1 MPRKHP
7 FTEKFPDDGDLPAEA
22 RLLEQLR
29 RGDAEA
35 GRRFVREQYPAVYR
49 YLVHLTGR
57 PDLAADLTQETFLQ
71 AWRYLDR
78 FEPRAP
84 LRAWLHRIAHREFLQ
99 ALRAHRPLIPIGD
112 VPELTHSHAAD
123 AREAV
128 ELRQVIAKLSV
139 EEREAVVLHYLEGYS
154 CAEIARIVRAPVS
167 TIKYRLSIARSH
179 LQQELGEGDLTY
191 LNGHDTALSQWAWL
205 PMAELI
211 ALEAHCQQP
220 SRQLEDSSMPSDKL
234 SRRHFLT
241 TVAGAGAAALTGP
254 MDAEVVD
261 DRLTRK
267 VTLAAKATALSD
279 LCDHLRSKTAIHL
292 TARPSVADEKVTL
305 FCQKLPLREVMRQL
319 SRPFGY
325 TWVRSGA
332 AGQYRYELEQDLRSQ
347 LLEEELRN
355 RDGHTALLALE
366 HEIQRFRPYL
376 ALSPDEAR
384 AQAASAPPME
394 KPLLEILSG
403 SGWGPIQL
411 YFRLSPQELAAL
423 RAGEKLT
430 FSQSPFAG
438 ERPLPTEVARGVI
451 QSYRGVV
458 VRRSDAIPLF
468 HSAGMARPGDV
479 LLTADPLVRA
489 RVRIWMKQSELGQF
503 TLNGTSAI
511 FLPTGAVEE
520 QDQVPCASGT
530 SPLALKLDNA
540 AANAKLARDPSLRT
554 PVTVQPKSSCVC
566 APESSGPTDE
576 RRVTTADV
584 LEALHHAT
592 GMPIISDFYTR
603 LHTAAELSLRQ
614 QPLFSALN
622 QLGDR
627 MGLRWNR
634 DGEWLQF
641 RTTTYYHDRLKEV
654 PNRLLARWAAARRL
668 HGQSTL
674 QDLVEIA
681 QLPDA
686 QLNGRK
692 MAEGAR
698 ECWGL
703 LEWELARN
711 LHLRAHLR
719 YLAAFTPAQCQETL
733 TSTGLPFS
741 RMSIA
746 QQQQFLAQA
755 FSDYPLWPPIRPT
768 DDLTGAALRVEYT
781 VPGWFQ
787 WGNPAFSWHW
797 SRYLVVVE
805 PGEHGRWMPRPP
817 IRERTREAAI
827 QAVRQVAPEIRNRAI
842 HVLRDL
848 RGRQDPEPDAPWEAQ
863 IFPTTLGLT
872 FIYVPGASNERMVHV
887 AHRNG
892 DSWNLLW

>member
-1 MPRKHP
+1 MPRKNP
-7 FTEKFPDDGDLPAEA
+7 FTEQSPDGGNLPADA
-22 RLLEQLR
+22 LLLEQLR
-29 RGDAEA
+29 RGDVEA
-35 GRRFVREQYPAVYR
+35 GRRFVREHYPAVYR
-49 YLVHLTGR
+49 YLVYLTGH
-57 PDLAADLTQETFLQ
+57 PDVAADLTQETFLQ

-99 ALRAHRPLIPIGD
+99 ALRADRPVVPIED
-112 VPELTHSHAAD
+112 VPEPTESQAGD
-123 AREAV
+123 SREAV
-128 ELRQVIAKLSV
+128 ELRQIIAKLSV

-154 CAEIARIVRAPVS
+154 CAEIARIVRASVS
-167 TIKYRLSIARSH
+167 TIKYRLSTARSH
-179 LQQELGEGDLTY
+179 LQRELGEGDLTY
-191 LNGHDTALSQWAWL
+191 LNGHNAVLSPWARLPPEELTALRR
-205 PMAELI
+205 P
-211 ALEAHCQQP
+211 
-220 SRQLEDSSMPSDKL
+220 EDPAMPSDKL

-279 LCDHLRSKTAIHL
+279 LCDHLRSKTGIHL

-332 AGQYRYELEQDLRSQ
+332 SGQFRYELEQDLRSQ

-355 RDGHTALLALE
+355 RDGHSALLALDQ
-366 HEIQRFRPYL
+366 EIQRFRPYL

-384 AQAASAPPME
+384 AQAASAPPKE

-403 SGWGPIQL
+403 CGWGPIQV
-411 YFRLSPQELAAL
+411 YFRLSAQELAAL

-438 ERPLPTEVARGVI
+438 ERPLPAGLERGVI
-451 QSYRGVV
+451 QSFRGVV

-468 HSAGMARPGDV
+468 HSDSMARPGD
-479 LLTADPLVRA
+479 LRLTEDSQVRA

-511 FLPTGAVEE
+511 FLPTGAAEE

-530 SPLALKLDNA
+530 SPLALKLANA
-540 AANAKLARDPSLRT
+540 AANARLARDPSLRT
-554 PVTVQPKSSCVC
+554 SVTVQPQPSCVR
-566 APESSGPTDE
+566 APEPSGPTDE
-576 RRVTTADV
+576 RHVTTVDV

-592 GMPIISDFYTR
+592 GRPIISDFYTC
-603 LHTAAELSLRQ
+603 LHKATELSLRQ

-641 RTTTYYHDRLKEV
+641 RTATYYHDRLKEV
-654 PNRLLARWAAARRL
+654 PNRLLVRWEAARRRR
-668 HGQSTL
+668 GQLTL
-674 QDLVEIA
+674 DDLVEIA

-686 QLNGRK
+686 QLNGEK

-711 LHLRAHLR
+711 LHLRPHLR
-719 YLAAFTPAQCQETL
+719 YLATFTPAQRQETL
-733 TSTGLPFS
+733 TATGLPFS

-746 QQQQFLAQA
+746 QQQQFLANA

-768 DDLTGAALRVEYT
+768 EDLTGAVLRVDYT

-787 WGNPAFSWHW
+787 WGNPGFSWHW

-827 QAVRQVAPEIRNRAI
+827 EAVRQVAPEIRNRAI
-842 HVLRDL
+842 HTLQDL

-863 IFPTTLGLT
+863 IFPTTLNLT
-872 FIYVPGASNERMVHV
+872 VIYVPGASNERMVHV

-892 DSWNLLW
+892 DSWNVLY

>member
-7 FTEKFPDDGDLPAEA
+7 FTGQSPDEGILPAEA
-22 RLLEQLR
+22 LLLEELR

-35 GRRFVREQYPAVYR
+35 GRRFVHEHYPAVYR

-57 PDLAADLTQETFLQ
+57 PDVAADLTQETFLQ

-99 ALRAHRPLIPIGD
+99 ALRAHRPLVPFED
-112 VPELTHSHAAD
+112 VPEATEAHAVD
-123 AREAV
+123 SREAV

-191 LNGHDTALSQWAWL
+191 LNGHNTVQSPWAWFA
-205 PMAELI
+205 PQKLI
-211 ALEAHCQQP
+211 ALEQRLP
-220 SRQLEDSSMPSDKL
+220 RRPEDHAMPSERL

-254 MDAEVVD
+254 TDADGVD
-261 DRLTRK
+261 DRLNRK
-267 VTLAAKATALSD
+267 VTLATRATALSE
-279 LCDHLRSKTAIHL
+279 LCDHLRSETGVHL

-355 RDGHTALLALE
+355 RDGHSALLALE
-366 HEIQRFRPYL
+366 QAIQRFRPYL

-384 AQAASAPPME
+384 TQAASASPKE
-394 KPLLEILSG
+394 KPLLEIMSG
-403 SGWGPIQL
+403 CGWGPIQV

-430 FSQSPFAG
+430 FSQSPFSG
-438 ERPLPTEVARGVI
+438 ERPLPPEVARGVI
-451 QSYRGVV
+451 QSFRDVV

-468 HSAGMARPGDV
+468 HSARMARPGDL
-479 LLTADPLVRA
+479 LLTADSQVRA

-503 TLNGTSAI
+503 TLNGTSGI

-540 AANAKLARDPSLRT
+540 AANARLAGDPSLRT
-554 PVTVQPKSSCVC
+554 SVTVQPQPSCVRV
-566 APESSGPTDE
+566 PESSGSTNE
-576 RRVTTADV
+576 RHVTTADV

-592 GMPIISDFYTR
+592 GRPIISDFYTR
-603 LHTAAELSLRQ
+603 LHQATELSLRQ

-627 MGLRWNR
+627 MGQRWNR

-641 RTTTYYHDRLKEV
+641 RTSTYYHDRLKEV
-654 PNRLLARWAAARRL
+654 PNRLLVPWATARRRRGRL
-668 HGQSTL
+668 TL
-674 QDLVEIA
+674 DDLVEIA

-686 QLNGRK
+686 QLNGEQ

-703 LEWELARN
+703 LEWELPRN
-711 LHLRAHLR
+711 PHLRPHLR
-719 YLAAFTPAQCQETL
+719 YLATFTPAQRQETL

-741 RMSIA
+741 RMSVA
-746 QQQQFLAQA
+746 QQQQFLASA

-768 DDLTGAALRVEYT
+768 EALTGAVLRVDYS

-827 QAVRQVAPEIRNRAI
+827 EAVRQVAPEIRNRAI
-842 HVLRDL
+842 HALRDL
-848 RGRQDPEPDAPWEAQ
+848 SGRQDPEPDAPWEAQ
-863 IFPTTLGLT
+863 IFPTTLNLT
-872 FIYVPGASNERMVHV
+872 VIYVPGASNERMVHV

-892 DSWNLLW
+892 DSWNLLY

>member
-1 MPRKHP
+1 MPRKQS
-7 FTEKFPDDGDLPAEA
+7 FTGRSPDEGDLPAEA
-22 RLLEQLR
+22 LLLEQLR

-35 GRRFVREQYPAVYR
+35 GRRFVREQYPGVYR
-49 YLVHLTGR
+49 YLLHLTGR
-57 PDLAADLTQETFLQ
+57 PDVAADLTQETFLQ

-99 ALRAHRPLIPIGD
+99 ALRADRPLVPIGD
-112 VPELTHSHAAD
+112 VPEAIEAHAAES
-123 AREAV
+123 REAV

-167 TIKYRLSIARSH
+167 TIKYRLSTARSH
-179 LQQELGEGDLTY
+179 LQRELGEGDLTY
-191 LNGHDTALSQWAWL
+191 LNGHNSTLNPWAWL
-205 PMAELI
+205 PLGEWV
-211 ALEAHCQQP
+211 ALEQRL
-220 SRQLEDSSMPSDKL
+220 SRRPEDPAMPSDKL

-261 DRLTRK
+261 DRLNRK
-267 VTLAAKATALSD
+267 VTLAARATALSD
-279 LCDHLRSKTAIHL
+279 LCDHLRSETGVHL

-325 TWVRSGA
+325 TWARSGA
-332 AGQYRYELEQDLRSQ
+332 AGKYRYELEQDLRSQ

-355 RDGHTALLALE
+355 RDSHVALLALE
-366 HEIQRFRPYL
+366 QAIQRFRPYL

-384 AQAASAPPME
+384 AQAASAPP
-394 KPLLEILSG
+394 KDKSLLEILSG
-403 SGWGPIQL
+403 YGWGPIQV

-438 ERPLPTEVARGVI
+438 ERPLPPDVARGVI
-451 QSYRGVV
+451 QSFRDIV

-468 HSAGMARPGDV
+468 HSAPMARPGDL
-479 LLTADPLVRA
+479 LLTADPQVRA

-503 TLNGTSAI
+503 TLNGTAGI

-530 SPLALKLDNA
+530 SPLTLKLDNA
-540 AANAKLARDPSLRT
+540 SANARLARDPSLRAS
-554 PVTVQPKSSCVC
+554 VTIQPQASCTG
-566 APESSGPTDE
+566 APESSGSTNE
-576 RRVTTADV
+576 RRATTADV
-584 LEALHHAT
+584 LEALHQAT
-592 GMPIISDFYTR
+592 GKPIISDFYSR
-603 LHTAAELSLRQ
+603 LYKAEELSLSQ
-614 QPLFSALN
+614 QPLFDALN

-634 DGEWLQF
+634 DGEWMQF
-641 RTTTYYHDRLKEV
+641 RTATYYHDRLKEV
-654 PNRLLARWAAARRL
+654 PNRLLAGWAAARRRR
-668 HGQSTL
+668 GQLTL
-674 QDLVEIA
+674 DDLVEIA

-686 QLNGRK
+686 QLNGEQ
-692 MAEGAR
+692 MAKGAR

-703 LEWELARN
+703 LEWELPRN
-711 LHLRAHLR
+711 PYLRPHLR
-719 YLAAFTPAQCQETL
+719 YLATLTPAQRQETL

-741 RMSIA
+741 RMAIA
-746 QQQQFLAQA
+746 QQQRFLANA

-768 DDLTGAALRVEYT
+768 EDLNGAVLRVDYT

-817 IRERTREAAI
+817 IRERTRDAAI
-827 QAVRQVAPEIRNRAI
+827 LAVRQVAKEIRNRAI
-842 HVLRDL
+842 HTLRDL

-863 IFPTTLGLT
+863 IFPTTLNLT
-872 FIYVPGASNERMVHV
+872 VIYVPGASNERMVHV

-892 DSWNLLW
+892 DSWNVLY